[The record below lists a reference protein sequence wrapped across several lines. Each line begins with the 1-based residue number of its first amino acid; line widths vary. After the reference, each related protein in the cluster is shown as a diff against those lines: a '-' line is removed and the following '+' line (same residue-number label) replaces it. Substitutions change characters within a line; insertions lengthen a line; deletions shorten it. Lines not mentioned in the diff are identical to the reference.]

1 MYGTGEKEARI
12 ILSAHRNFGL
22 FFVGDYVVEMKAG
35 DRLENPEELIVF
47 SWVMTKT

>member
-22 FFVGDYVVEMKAG
+22 FFVGDWFDETKAG
-35 DRLENPEELIVF
+35 DTPESPEQLIVF

>member
-22 FFVGDYVVEMKAG
+22 FFVDDYVDEVEAG
-35 DRLENPEELIVF
+35 CTLENPEQLIVF
-47 SWVMTKT
+47 S

>member
-12 ILSAHRNFGL
+12 ILSTHRNFGL
-22 FFVGDYVVEMKAG
+22 FFVGDYFDETKSG
-35 DRLENPEELIVF
+35 DTLENCEQLIVF

>member
-1 MYGTGEKEARI
+1 MCGTGEKEARI

-22 FFVGDYVVEMKAG
+22 FFVGGYVDQMMAG
-35 DRLENPEELIVF
+35 DALEDPEQLIVF

>member
-12 ILSAHRNFGL
+12 ILSARRNFGL
-22 FFVGDYVVEMKAG
+22 FFLGEYVAEMKAG
-35 DRLENPEELIVF
+35 DMPDNPEQLIVF